1 MSGLLAVAVVC
12 LLTASTSAP
21 GAGDSPWTWTCDHD
35 GNHGSSGDV
44 GVCRKV
50 EVAGAGDTEQRSL
63 AECTLTCSPSTTLW
77 PLPEF
82 VQFGELI

>member
-1 MSGLLAVAVVC
+1 MIILI
-12 LLTASTSAP
+12 T
-21 GAGDSPWTWTCDHD
+21 D
-35 GNHGSSGDV
+35 GSSGE

-82 VQFGELI
+82 VQFGYGIV

>member
-1 MSGLLAVAVVC
+1 MKC
-12 LLTASTSAP
+12 LGHWIST
-21 GAGDSPWTWTCDHD
+21 D
-35 GNHGSSGDV
+35 GSSGE
-44 GVCRKV
+44 GVCRK
-50 EVAGAGDTEQRSL
+50 VAGAGDTEQRSL